1 MEVDYKNQILEFS
14 DSMSQEDIGMAIREL
29 PEEKALA
36 LPRGALPPADRYKA
50 GIALKRINPTI
61 AGEVRRI
68 ALEQRIARYGSIT
81 NDPPS
86 FKNFVKNIDIPEYVD
101 ELVSGFSALI
111 AGTGLFTYRFGRNI
125 MQDGNEAITQ
135 KGHPILPGM
144 GPRVKE
150 QLKPVSDLVQAIHYD
165 WKAMFAGEVSD
176 EIGKLPMGEFRDA
189 IFEKVDRQGLGDTLK
204 YFIQD
209 NPLDALLIGYALKGV
224 ATSGTR
230 MGLKQTQKIVPGG
243 TKVAKALDSILST
256 KRIPIIYSLGP
267 EKDLARLS
275 AKVQK
280 DTLTMLK
287 PASDIGGKTLEEVAA
302 LAASDPMKA
311 VRHVRRAKVPFDKV
325 VEGLRNKGAGV
336 VMAASKDTRKAVAA
350 NIQLTIDKIE
360 KFGTKRMRTKTI
372 VAKQVNIARKTGG
385 SSFSPGKGDLIGS
398 ENYAV
403 SIFPDYM
410 KVVKGKVTQ
419 KQLSAFYLKNEDILL
434 QYPEL
439 AVGTWCEAGQTY
451 IDLVVTIPTAN
462 KYAAM
467 GLGRRYNQK
476 AIFNLKTLEETRTG
490 GTGEVVGK
498 LPTIE
503 ERMEEIRRL
512 SPLKLEPKTG
522 VAELEHWS
530 TREGLTEID
539 PAKYG
544 TGLKGAEAE
553 RKVADPANW
562 IDRSYYGVKDG
573 GYVPEAGLGTAK
585 YEVDIPYSKLYDF
598 NNDPLSLR
606 KIKAEGD
613 SVSLYEK
620 AIRGKGFAGYYVN
633 SPTKGNVVA
642 LFEKAT
648 PKVKP
653 GPGEKLVTFERTY
666 SEDVLTKYVFEKTFD
681 AALEK
686 FPVMKAALAEHKA
699 KKLVNTMRNLSDEAN
714 FNERAT
720 MHQEIFKELNKLSKE
735 EQKIIVPY
743 LEGRARLINEPSEQF
758 KNFELWYRK
767 LIAKHED
774 YLWKAGKLQKD
785 RNILYQ
791 PIAKA
796 TGQTIEQVKADLGS
810 FTPVYVHHMFPKMFD
825 AKMGIHFADTT
836 GRRFRPGFMKKR
848 YGVEG
853 YSENLK
859 EILPKYTSEYIKLKN
874 TEKFLSDFTTK
885 FGTRVNLKDLK
896 EAKGVLYIGDKAY
909 PGHKVL
915 APDGYLSYYR
925 GKVDLQKEIIKNM
938 ENTTFDE
945 AVANVIAKLQIP
957 AKEYVGVSKNKV
969 VYLVP
974 EEMLGELESFATPV
988 FGSQK
993 VQDVI
998 RLVVDKPTQIWKDS
1012 VLAMSPRW
1020 MKNNVMGDII
1030 FNTFEGVGPLSYN
1043 RAFKTIYKDCIP
1055 DELLRA
1061 SFANVMKYNPK
1072 LGKTAKT
1079 AVGGYVQAFLDTK
1092 AVAGVA
1098 YTKDLGYNLNT
1109 MFEQPFVRALYV
1121 KIAREKAVE
1130 LLKAEGIARTE
1141 ASVLA
1146 KMRVI
1151 KNDPILTRPLVDKVH
1166 ETLPVFNLLG
1176 NFERKYIRRLVPF
1189 ANWYKFMLKYGA
1201 TLPSKHPFKLVGAR
1215 GLGAL
1220 SEEQREEIF
1229 KDYFP
1234 FMAREIEGAG
1244 IPARFDHMWPI
1255 GSRGE
1260 PMAKFFNVRGMNPF
1274 TTIKDFVDLDVMNM
1288 ASPIITV
1295 PMEQVSGRAVFGNRK
1310 FESGE
1315 AGISVTHKGVEYKE
1329 FAKVRP
1335 PLVDHVL
1342 SQLPQYSLLKKWL
1355 VPARQWDS
1363 GSMLNPDP
1371 ILNPDTGEY
1380 VYPIESMEKIL
1391 NMLGIDQKTLDVQKM
1406 WYRYQTRKAQ
1416 ALGRALTKHREHLS
1430 FEDIRNI
1437 LNEVQ
1442 ADKELWK
1449 KLRNEMDE
1457 KALYEEEKTRE
1468 FLEKVK

>member
-1 MEVDYKNQILEFS
+1 MEVDYKDRILEFP
-14 DSMSQEDIGMAIREL
+14 DSMSQGDIEAAIREL

-36 LPRGALPPADRYKA
+36 LPKEALPPADRYKT
-50 GIALKRINPTI
+50 GIALRRINPTV
-61 AGEVRRI
+61 AKEVRRI
-68 ALEQRIARYGSIT
+68 ALEKQHGYIA

-111 AGTGLFTYRFGRNI
+111 AGTGLFAYRFGRNI
-125 MQDGNEAITQ
+125 MQDGNEAIIQ
-135 KGHPILPGM
+135 KGRPIFPGT

-150 QLKPVSDLVQAIHYD
+150 QVKPASDLVKAIFYD

-176 EIGKLPMGEFRDA
+176 EISKLPLGEYRDS

-209 NPLDALLIGYALKGV
+209 NPLDALLVGYILKNM
-224 ATSGTR
+224 ATSGVR
-230 MGLKQTQKIVPGG
+230 SSLSQVQKAVPKG
-243 TKVAKALDSILST
+243 TKVAKALDSVLST
-256 KRIPIIYSLGP
+256 KRIPIIYSLEP
-267 EKDLARLS
+267 KKDFARLS

-302 LAASDPMKA
+302 LAASDPTKA
-311 VRHVRRAKVPFDKV
+311 VRHVRRAKVPYDV
-325 VEGLRNKGAGV
+325 VAEGLRNKGAKV
-336 VMAASKDTRKAVAA
+336 VVATAKEGRKVVA
-350 NIQLTIDKIE
+350 NNLQLAIDRIE
-360 KFGTKRMRTKTI
+360 KIGARKMRTKTI

-385 SSFSPGKGDLIGS
+385 SSFRPGQGDLVGS
-398 ENYAV
+398 DNYSV
-403 SIFPDYM
+403 SIFPDYT
-410 KVVKGKVTQ
+410 KIVKGKVTQ

-439 AVGTWCEAGQTY
+439 AVGTWYETGQTY
-451 IDLVVTIPTAN
+451 IDLVVTIPTSN
-462 KYAAM
+462 KFSAL
-467 GLGRRYNQK
+467 GLARRYNQK
-476 AIFNLKTLEETRTG
+476 AIFNLKTLEEVRTG
-490 GTGEVVGK
+490 GTGLGLSE
-498 LPTIE
+498 LPDIAQ
-503 ERMEEIRRL
+503 RMKDIRRIA
-512 SPLKLEPKTG
+512 PTTLKPKTG
-522 VAELEHWS
+522 TAKLQHWS
-530 TREGLTEID
+530 TRERLTEID

-553 RKVADPANW
+553 RKIADPANW
-562 IDRSYYGVKDG
+562 INRSYYGVKGG
-573 GYVPEAGLGTAK
+573 GYVPEAGLGTVK

-598 NNDPLSLR
+598 NHDPLGL
-606 KIKAEGD
+606 KKTNI
-613 SVSLYEK
+613 SLYEK
-620 AIRGKGFAGYYVN
+620 AIHEKGFAGYYVD
-633 SPTKGNVVA
+633 SPLKGNIVA

-653 GPGEKLVTFERTY
+653 GPGEKIVTFERKY
-666 SEDVLTKYVFEKTFD
+666 SEDLLTKYIFEKTFD
-681 AALEK
+681 AALER
-686 FPVMKAALAEHKA
+686 FPVMKASFAEHKA
-699 KKLVNTMRNLSDEAN
+699 KKLINTMRNLSDEAN

-735 EQKIIVPY
+735 EQRIIVPY
-743 LEGRARLINEPSEQF
+743 LEGRARLINEPTEQF

-774 YLWKAGKLQKD
+774 YLWKTGKLPEN
-785 RNILYQ
+785 RSILYQ
-791 PIAKA
+791 PLAKA
-796 TGQTIEQVKADLGS
+796 TGQTIEQVQADLGS
-810 FTPVYVHHMFPKMFD
+810 FTPVYVHHMFPQMFD

-836 GRRFRPGFMKKR
+836 GRRFMPGFMKKR

-874 TEKFLSDFTTK
+874 TEQFINDFTTK
-885 FGTRVNLKDLK
+885 FGIRVNLKDLK

-909 PGHKVL
+909 PGHKIL

-925 GKVDLQKEIIKNM
+925 GKVDLQKEIIKRM

-945 AVANVIAKLQIP
+945 AVGEVISRLQLP
-957 AKEYVGVSKNKV
+957 MKEYVGVSKNKV

-974 EEMLGELESFATPV
+974 KKMLGELESFATPV

-993 VQDVI
+993 VQDII
-998 RLVVDKPTQIWKDS
+998 RLVVDKPSQVWKDS

-1043 RAFKTIYKDCIP
+1043 RAFRTIYRNCVP

-1061 SFANVMKYNPK
+1061 SFANVMKYNPR
-1072 LGKTAKT
+1072 LGKTAET
-1079 AVGGYVQAFLDTK
+1079 VIGGYVQAFLDTK

-1098 YTKDLGYNLNT
+1098 YVKDLGYSLNT
-1109 MFEQPFVRALYV
+1109 MFEQPFVRALYI
-1121 KIAREKAVE
+1121 KIAREKAVK
-1130 LLKAEGIARTE
+1130 LLKAEKIARTE
-1141 ASVLA
+1141 ANVLA

-1151 KNDPILTRPLVDKVH
+1151 KNDPVLVRPFVDKVH

-1176 NFERKYIRRLVPF
+1176 NFERKYIRRFVPF

-1201 TLPSKHPFKLVGAR
+1201 TLPSKHPFKLIGAR

-1220 SEEQREEIF
+1220 TEEHREEVF

-1244 IPARFDHMWPI
+1244 IPTRFDHMWPI

-1274 TTIKDFVDLDVMNM
+1274 TTIEDFVDLDIINM

-1295 PMEQVSGRAVFGNRK
+1295 PMEQVSGRAVFGNRE
-1310 FESGE
+1310 FESGD
-1315 AGISVTHKGVEYKE
+1315 AGINVTHKGMEYKE

-1335 PLVDHVL
+1335 PLADHIL

-1363 GSMLNPDP
+1363 GSILNPDP
-1371 ILNPDTGEY
+1371 MLNPDTGEY

-1391 NMLGIDQKTLDVQKM
+1391 NMLGIDQKTLDIQKV
-1406 WYRYQTRKAQ
+1406 WYQYQARKAQ

-1442 ADKELWK
+1442 ADEELWK

-1468 FLEKVK
+1468 FLEKVR